1 MPLFTSSGNNLIPVK
16 EQKIDLEKDI
26 QRLTEL
32 NLESVFGLK
41 FVSTEF
47 ALNNFRIDSLAY
59 DEEAHSF
66 IIIEYKRDRSFS
78 VVDQGFAYLALM
90 LNNKA
95 DFILEYNEKTGN
107 QIKRDDIDWSQSR
120 VIFIA
125 NSFTTYQQEAISFK
139 DLRFELWEVKKYDNS
154 TFLFNQIKADKSS
167 ESIKTVTNNS
177 VVEKV
182 TREVKTYTAN
192 DHFKPGW
199 EASREIYDALRP
211 RILDFDTRIVESPQ
225 KYYIGYKIANLVLFN
240 VTIKKSGITMELY
253 RVEPKDLLTPGKPV
267 KYVKDSMKHYNKHVS
282 TFFIADASDIEY
294 ALFLAQQ
301 VYKRFA

>member
-1 MPLFTSSGNNLIPVK
+1 MPLFTSSGNKLTPIK
-16 EQKIDLEKDI
+16 EQKINLERDI
-26 QRLTEL
+26 QKLTEL

-47 ALNNFRIDSLAY
+47 ALQNFRIDSLAY
-59 DEEAHSF
+59 DEESHSF
-66 IIIEYKRDRSFS
+66 VVIEYKRDRSFS

-95 DFILEYNEKTGN
+95 DFILEYNEKTN
-107 QIKRDDIDWSQSR
+107 KQIKRDDIDWSQSR
-120 VIFIA
+120 VIFVA

-154 TFLFNQIKADKSS
+154 TYLFNQIKADKSS

-182 TREVKTYTAN
+182 TREVKTYTAG

-199 EASREIYDALRP
+199 EASRELYDALSP
-211 RILDFDTRIVESPQ
+211 RLLDLDARIAESPQ
-225 KYYIGYKIANLVLFN
+225 KMYIGYKLGTTVLFDI
-240 VTIKKSGITMELY
+240 VIRKSGISLELY
-253 RVEPKDLLTPGKPV
+253 RVEPKDLITPGKPV
-267 KYVKDSMKHYNKHVS
+267 QYVKDSMKYYNKHMS
-282 TFFIADASDIEY
+282 SFFIADTSDIEY
-294 ALFLAQQ
+294 AVFLAGQ